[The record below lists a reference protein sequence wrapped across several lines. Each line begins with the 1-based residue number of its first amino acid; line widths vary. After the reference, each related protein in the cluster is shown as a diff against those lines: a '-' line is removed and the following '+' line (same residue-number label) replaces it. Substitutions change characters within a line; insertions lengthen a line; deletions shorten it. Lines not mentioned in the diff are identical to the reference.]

1 MRRNVMIKKSIKA
14 FLIVICIFFIYFI
27 FRTTD
32 LTALQNNKDSSK
44 SKSEN
49 FKYRTLKNN
58 AYYYGERLEYSV
70 MYSFLK
76 AGTGYFHIL
85 PRPVYHNNRECF
97 DIRFQVNSLK
107 SLEWIYKVSDA
118 YQTAL
123 DVEGLF
129 PWEFKQRIREGGY
142 KKDYKATFDQINN
155 LAITGDKKHKVP
167 EYVHDIVSAF
177 YYVRTMDIGS
187 MKKGSILKLQNFFD
201 DTTWS
206 LGVKYLGKQTIE
218 VEAGKFRCLVIE
230 PLVTEGGLFKSEGK
244 ILIWLTDDENKIPVK
259 VSTKILIGSVSA
271 ELDKYSGLKNPAKAK
286 VN

>member
-1 MRRNVMIKKSIKA
+1 MYKKIFRA
-14 FLIVICIFFIYFI
+14 FLIVISIFFIYFLV
-27 FRTTD
+27 RTTD
-32 LTALQNNKDSSK
+32 LGALQSNQNSAN

-49 FKYRTLKNN
+49 LQFRSLKND

-85 PRPVYHNNRECF
+85 PRPVYHNNRECY

-123 DVEGLF
+123 DIEGLF
-129 PWEFKQRIREGGY
+129 PWEFKQKMREGGY

-155 LAITGDKKHKVP
+155 YAITSDKKFKVP

-177 YYVRTMDIGS
+177 YYVRTLDISS
-187 MKKGSILKLQNFFD
+187 MPKGSILKLQNFFD
-201 DTTWS
+201 DSTWS

-218 VEAGKFRCLVIE
+218 VRAGKFRCIVIE

-259 VSTKILIGSVSA
+259 VSTKILNGSVAA

-286 VN
+286 IYDN